1 MNTPSRRASGRRTS
15 IHINIPLEP
24 TSKLVHKATV
34 RLKLLQLFDRWDIN
48 GNGTL
53 SVHEIVWGLH
63 IAGIKCHPDKLV
75 RSVYEISLK
84 SGSVTETDLATLKNH
99 EFITFMLL
107 DDQLGGHSSDQ
118 QLKYLEIIMEGIK
131 SGSKLESTLKRVQT
145 MELAGAHVGSSSAGA
160 VTGES
165 GNESKE
171 TTTTMTATT
180 AATAAATAATTAA
193 ATGTTNPQHISITSS
208 STSTQNHSSTPE
220 LYFDINEAKESSW
233 CSVMCKKFQESHKLR
248 MFCYFLLWWFLGTI
262 VYVTVDRWNFF
273 QGLYY
278 SIQSGFSIGFGSL
291 SEEKQNGI
299 DLYHQCYPT
308 ANDGNSTLIH
318 NLIVAKQ
325 SAYSNVTVNGGGGR
339 GEESVKGGSA
349 EGGNHLLCV
358 YQYNKNEQTAL
369 SMLYTVVHICLGAVL
384 IGGIL
389 SYFSASSI
397 EASEAWFEEAVDEK
411 HMKNI
416 QKKYAQQ
423 SLRNTMSLQWEYTKL
438 WISNHPTSIA
448 AWCLLLLWLCI
459 GAVIFEK
466 LEGGLP
472 GSPFIKGLYFATSA
486 ASTGG
491 LAGPSPH
498 MNGSVAFTCFFCL
511 VGVPLYAFSVGEIAN
526 LFTEKYFQLK
536 GVEQRNSA
544 ITEKEFAWMNRLGD
558 GDNEIDKYEFAM
570 LWFLRNGHIKPEHV
584 VQCQDDFSDLDAD
597 SNGVFTKSEMQASMF
612 FEKFD
617 KDHDGNLTSRNII
630 DMSKKLQQLPSL
642 EYYGKMM
649 LDPNINYNQEKIE
662 EGMLEYDLEIDV
674 VASFRRDKTENKK
687 NNLEQS
693 LSKTAQVVQ
702 LNRKEFMQWWSH
714 EYGKYVEQSKTSMLS
729 RMSVSMQTLLHAID
743 LDNDLLES
751 DAPGHEQ

>member
-15 IHINIPLEP
+15 IHVHIPLEP
-24 TSKLVHKATV
+24 TSILVHKATV
-34 RLKLLQLFDRWDIN
+34 RLKLLQLFDRWDID

-53 SVHEIVWGLH
+53 SVNEIVWGLH

-118 QLKYLEIIMEGIK
+118 QLKYLEIIMKGIK
-131 SGSKLESTLKRVQT
+131 SGSKLESTLKRVRT
-145 MELAGAHVGSSSAGA
+145 MELAGEHVGSSSSAGA

-165 GNESKE
+165 GNETKE
-171 TTTTMTATT
+171 TTTATT
-180 AATAAATAATTAA
+180 ATAAVE
-193 ATGTTNPQHISITSS
+193 TGTTNPQHVSITSS
-208 STSTQNHSSTPE
+208 SSSTQNHSSTPE
-220 LYFDINEAKESSW
+220 LYFDINEAKQSSW
-233 CSVMCKKFQESHKLR
+233 CSVTYKKFQESHKLR
-248 MFCYFLLWWFLGTI
+248 IFCYFLLWWFLGTI

-325 SAYSNVTVNGGGGR
+325 SAYSNVTVNGGGG
-339 GEESVKGGSA
+339 GESVKGGSA

-358 YQYNKNEQTAL
+358 YQYNKNEHAAL

-423 SLRNTMSLQWEYTKL
+423 SLRNTISLQWEYTKL
-438 WISNHPTSIA
+438 WVSNHPTSIT

-466 LEGGLP
+466 LEGGIP

-491 LAGPSPH
+491 LAGPSPN

-617 KDHDGNLTSRNII
+617 KDHDGNLTSRNIM
-630 DMSKKLQQLPSL
+630 DMSIDLQKLPSV

-649 LDPNINYNQEKIE
+649 LDPNIDYNEEKIE
-662 EGMLEYDLEIDV
+662 NGMLEYDMEVDVIDV
-674 VASFRRDKTENKK
+674 DVISHENRK
-687 NNLEQS
+687 NNFERA
-693 LSKTAQVVQ
+693 LSKTASKTAKVVQ

-729 RMSVSMQTLLHAID
+729 RMSVSMQTLLRAID
-743 LDNDLLES
+743 LDNDLES